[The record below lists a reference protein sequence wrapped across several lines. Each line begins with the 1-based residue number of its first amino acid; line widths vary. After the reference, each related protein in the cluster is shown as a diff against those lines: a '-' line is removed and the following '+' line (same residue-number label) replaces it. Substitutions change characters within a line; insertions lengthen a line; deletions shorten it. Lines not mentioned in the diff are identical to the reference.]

1 MRPWIGVDLD
11 GTLARYETFVSP
23 THIGEP
29 IPLMVE
35 RVKAWLKAGVQV
47 KIMTARVYAP
57 SLTDNVSE
65 LEFHKRNREARLARK
80 AIEEWCALHIG
91 YTLEVTCTKDYGM
104 LELYDDRAVQV
115 EKNTGRLVGYTTR
128 ATT

>member
-1 MRPWIGVDLD
+1 MKPWIGVDLD
-11 GTLARYETFVSP
+11 GTLAHYGKFIGP

-35 RVKAWLKAGVQV
+35 RVKAWLKSGVQV

-57 SLTDNVSE
+57 ALTDNVSE
-65 LEFHKRNREARLARK
+65 DEFNRRNRDARRARM

-91 YTLEVTCTKDYGM
+91 HTLEVTCTKDYGM